1 MNRFWCYTLTS
12 FASFLE
18 YLGFSSCPFSSFC
31 YSDSIVSPLS
41 NRNATSTSNGKEEKP
56 AVSTPQ
62 ASANGV
68 EQRKVE
74 VDDVDNMSMRKRQK
88 VEKVEKVEKLTVNGE
103 VKVEKSTFIKANSFS
118 ALRGGKNEND
128 RQQQQQHRETKQVN
142 PRTDWRNLRPPGR

>member
-1 MNRFWCYTLTS
+1 
-12 FASFLE
+12 LE
-18 YLGFSSCPFSSFC
+18 YPGFSSCPFSSFC

-62 ASANGV
+62 ARANGV
-68 EQRKVE
+68 EQRK

-88 VEKVEKVEKLTVNGE
+88 VEKVEKVEKLTVTQNGE
-103 VKVEKSTFIKANSFS
+103 IKVEKPSFIKANSFS